1 LRDLKFGDVDGPNLC
16 RVKKWMLVP
25 HLLKIYFGL
34 GSLSSVLEI
43 VSSQLPS
50 RCITEVFTEL
60 KSAVRSELI
69 TKLPVLLGCRV
80 PLALAGG
87 ARARVIG
94 ERVMGGLGGWNA
106 LAAGWPGPVGGR
118 YMPYPKILI
127 YFISYHNRIFFY

>member
-1 LRDLKFGDVDGPNLC
+1 
-16 RVKKWMLVP
+16 MLVP

-80 PLALAGG
+80 PLAGRGAGAG
-87 ARARVIG
+87 FRHFYVTVSSHNVTAIAQD
-94 ERVMGGLGGWNA
+94 VMNVKPQA
-106 LAAGWPGPVGGR
+106 QSVN
-118 YMPYPKILI
+118 Y
-127 YFISYHNRIFFY
+127 

>member
-1 LRDLKFGDVDGPNLC
+1 
-16 RVKKWMLVP
+16 MLVP

-50 RCITEVFTEL
+50 RFITEVFTEL
-60 KSAVRSELI
+60 KLAVRSELI

-87 ARARVIG
+87 A
-94 ERVMGGLGGWNA
+94 
-106 LAAGWPGPVGGR
+106 GR
-118 YMPYPKILI
+118 GRG
-127 YFISYHNRIFFY
+127 ISAFFM